1 MIWVLIVF
9 VGTNMQPMAIQ
20 KFDYESAC
28 QRAAAG
34 WRDLGYRVVCVQRK
48 K

>member
-20 KFDYESAC
+20 KFDYELAC
-28 QRAAAG
+28 QRAATG